1 MSERLNVVVDASG
14 SMGADGKLD
23 VMRALIV
30 RLKPIAQRF
39 DMETSIFL
47 WREDM
52 QELGRLKD
60 LVPQGRAEAAALSSF
75 IREGDEGA
83 CYLLLSDGFWEAEE
97 AAKVKKAIHQ
107 KGACLSLVVIGA
119 EARPMEMKCSLG
131 LDMVWRGED
140 IVSAIRFLH
149 RDVSREAAL

>member
-23 VMRALIV
+23 VMRALVV
-30 RLKPIAQRF
+30 RLKSIAQHF

-83 CYLLLSDGFWEAEE
+83 CHLLLSDGFWGVEE
-97 AAKVKKAIHQ
+97 AGELKNAIHQ
-107 KGACLSLVVIGA
+107 KGVRLSLVAVGI

-140 IVSAIRFLH
+140 IVSAIQFLH
-149 RDVSREAAL
+149 CDISREAAL

>member
-39 DMETSIFL
+39 DMNPSIFR
-47 WREDM
+47 WREDV
-52 QELGRLKD
+52 QALGRLKE
-60 LVPQGRAEAAALSSF
+60 LVLQGRAEAAALSSF
-75 IREGDEGA
+75 IHEGNEGA
-83 CYLLLSDGFWEAEE
+83 RYLLLSDGFWGAEE

-107 KGACLSLVVIGA
+107 KEGRLSLVAVGV
-119 EARPMEMKCSLG
+119 EARPMEMKSSLG

-140 IVSAIRFLH
+140 VVSAIQFLH